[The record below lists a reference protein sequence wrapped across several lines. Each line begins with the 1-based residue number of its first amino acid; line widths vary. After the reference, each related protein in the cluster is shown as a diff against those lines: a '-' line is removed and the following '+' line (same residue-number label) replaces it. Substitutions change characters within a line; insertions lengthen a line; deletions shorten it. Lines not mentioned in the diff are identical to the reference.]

1 MGDSRPLTPNEIRAM
16 IGYVTD
22 TQAIATAGRTI
33 GLSADS
39 DPKLGMV
46 ATIDHTIH
54 YYPFPDNYDG
64 TQPLLHV
71 LEAHIV
77 DLKVGRGYL
86 TGRVYTE
93 DGVLIATTSQEGV
106 VRAQAAGLKPR
117 RETKL

>member
-1 MGDSRPLTPNEIRAM
+1 MADHRPLTPNEIRAM

-39 DPKLGMV
+39 NPKLGMV

-64 TQPLLHV
+64 TQPLLHI
-71 LEAHIV
+71 LEAQIV
-77 DLKVGRGYL
+77 DLKVGRGYI

-106 VRAQAAGLKPR
+106 VRAQTPGVRPR